1 MNPSNRTI
9 EEKLAIV
16 QQLRSNSTNLSV
28 VKPTDKTLKATKYTS
43 GTQSNPNGTQSEEN
57 NHFSAFLIMRI
68 VICVMIFGAF
78 VYMGSRKPELYQC
91 IYAMITSE
99 ENGNL
104 IDFMSPFTYTLQET
118 E

>member
-16 QQLRSNSTNLSV
+16 QQLKSNSN
-28 VKPTDKTLKATKYTS
+28 DKTSSKKYV
-43 GTQSNPNGTQSEEN
+43 SNVADGLPTEDTG
-57 NHFSAFLIMRI
+57 HFFAPLVIRL
-68 VICVMIFGAF
+68 VICIAIFGIT
-78 VYMGSRKPELYQC
+78 VYAENKNPQFGNYLDK
-91 IYAMITSE
+91 IITTQ

-118 E
+118 I